1 MKVRGEFRRNF
12 CCQRKKINVLVVL
25 SLINIDGRQGWFG
38 AKMGCRVTLD
48 VEVREIGRAHV

>member
-48 VEVREIGRAHV
+48 VEVRVTGET